1 MEVWSIVF
9 GGRGV
14 GLRAAL
20 EPSEPVVIYSVT
32 SSLCLRPDNEDE
44 RTWGGVRACVHVCV
58 SQ

>member
-20 EPSEPVVIYSVT
+20 EPLELVVIYSVT
-32 SSLCLRPDNEDE
+32 PFLCRRPDKEDE
-44 RTWGGVRACVHVCV
+44 QATQGRVCV
-58 SQ
+58 WVGV

>member
-20 EPSEPVVIYSVT
+20 EPFQTSRHLFGHPFPLSEG
-32 SSLCLRPDNEDE
+32 RQ
-44 RTWGGVRACVHVCV
+44 RG
-58 SQ
+58 

>member
-20 EPSEPVVIYSVT
+20 EPLELVVISSVT
-32 SSLCLRPDNEDE
+32 SFLCLRADKEDE
-44 RTWGGVRACVHVCV
+44 
-58 SQ
+58 